1 MGEAPHRTGGAA
13 TPAEVWNGL
22 VRPEVEGSEA
32 YWAEISARMAAA
44 RLSFGGRP
52 LCPFL
57 RPFFIDAAD
66 ESRVRAVA
74 ETIAAIGERVVAAAM
89 SQPELVRRVRL
100 TEAEARLARI
110 EPGYARASTTSRLDA
125 FLLPDSLTFAE
136 YNAESPAGLAYA
148 ENLAEVFDGLEITAR
163 FRERFEASYYRL
175 STYLLDALLASYRDW
190 ASSRESGSA
199 ASPPTILITDF
210 RGVPT
215 WSEFLILKDRFEARG
230 VPTVV
235 ADPRDLVFDGTT
247 LVAEGRRID
256 MVYRRVLVNDVLGR
270 ADDCAVLVRAIESG
284 RVCMANAF
292 RCKIPHKKAF
302 FALLTDEAV
311 TGPDGLCPLSAA
323 ELATVGPAIPWT
335 RVVEDV
341 RTTSHAHATIDL
353 LAYIRENRDSLVLK
367 PNDEFGGTGV
377 TLGWETSVADWDG
390 AIEKAVA
397 ASAPAETADRSWVIQ
412 RRIPIRREPFLAVS
426 GPPHAVAQRDML
438 IDFAPYLFRGRQV
451 GCLTRLSG
459 SGLANVTSG
468 GGQTASFVV
477 RPR

>member
-1 MGEAPHRTGGAA
+1 MGDALRRTGEAA
-13 TPAEVWNGL
+13 TPADVWNRL
-22 VRPEVEGSEA
+22 VRPDVEGTEA
-32 YWAEISARMAAA
+32 YWTALAARMREA
-44 RLSFGGRP
+44 RLTFGDRP

-66 ESRVRAVA
+66 ETRVRAVA

-89 SQPELVRRVRL
+89 SQPELLRRVQL
-100 TEAEARLARI
+100 TEAEERLARI

-148 ENLAEVFDGLEITAR
+148 ENLAEVFDSLEITAR
-163 FRERFEASYYRL
+163 FRERFEASFYRL
-175 STYLLDALLASYRDW
+175 STHLLEALLASYKDW
-190 ASSRESGSA
+190 GGT

-235 ADPRDLVFDGTT
+235 ADPRDLTFDGTT

-256 MVYRRVLVNDVLGR
+256 MVYRRVLVNDVLAR
-270 ADDCAVLVRAIESG
+270 TDDCAVLMRAIESG
-284 RVCMANAF
+284 RVPMANAF

-311 TGPDGLCPLSAA
+311 IGPDGLCPLSAA
-323 ELATVGPAIPWT
+323 ERATVGPAIPWT

-377 TLGWETSVADWDG
+377 TLGWETSAAEWDG
-390 AIEKAVA
+390 AIQTAVA
-397 ASAPAETADRSWVIQ
+397 NSAPAETADRSWVVQ

-426 GPPHAVAQRDML
+426 GPPHAVVPRDML

-477 RPR
+477 RAK

>member
-1 MGEAPHRTGGAA
+1 MAEAPHRIGEAA
-13 TPAEVWNGL
+13 TPADVWNGL

-32 YWAEISARMAAA
+32 YWTALAARMREA
-44 RLSFGGRP
+44 RLTFGDRP

-66 ESRVRAVA
+66 EVRVRAVA

-89 SQPELVRRVRL
+89 AQPELLRRVRL
-100 TEAEARLARI
+100 AEAETRLARI

-163 FRERFEASYYRL
+163 FRERYEASYYRL
-175 STYLLDALLASYRDW
+175 STHLLDALLASYRDW
-190 ASSRESGSA
+190 GGRKDA
-199 ASPPTILITDF
+199 PTILITDF
-210 RGVPT
+210 REVPT
-215 WSEFLILKDRFEARG
+215 WSEFLILKGRFEARG

-235 ADPRDLVFDGTT
+235 ADPRTLAFDGTT
-247 LVAEGRRID
+247 LVADGRPID
-256 MVYRRVLVNDVLGR
+256 FVYRRVLVNDVIAR
-270 ADDCAVLVRAIESG
+270 ADECAVLVRAIESG
-284 RVCMANAF
+284 RVPMANAF

-311 TGPDGLCPLSAA
+311 VGSGGLCPLSAA
-323 ELATVGPAIPWT
+323 EHETIAAAIPWT
-335 RVVEDV
+335 RVVEETH
-341 RTTSHAHATIDL
+341 TTSPHGQPIDL
-353 LAYIRENRDSLVLK
+353 VGYIRDNRDSLVLK
-367 PNDEFGGTGV
+367 PNDEYGGSGV
-377 TLGWETSVADWDG
+377 TLGWEASAPEWDG
-390 AIEKAVA
+390 AIQKALA
-397 ASAPAETADRSWVIQ
+397 GSAPGESTDRSWVVQ
-412 RRIPIRREPFLAVS
+412 RKIPIRREPFLAVT
-426 GPPHAVAQRDML
+426 GPPHAVAPRDML
-438 IDFAPYLFRGRQV
+438 IDFAPYLFRGKQV

-477 RPR
+477 KAR

>member
-1 MGEAPHRTGGAA
+1 MAEATRRTGETA
-13 TPAEVWNGL
+13 TPADVWNGL
-22 VRPEVEGSEA
+22 VRPEVEGTEA
-32 YWAEISARMAAA
+32 YWTELSARMRAA
-44 RLSFGGRP
+44 RLSFGDRP

-57 RPFFIDAAD
+57 RPFFLDAAD
-66 ESRVRAVA
+66 EVRVRAVA

-89 SQPELVRRVRL
+89 TQPELQRRVRL
-100 TEAEARLARI
+100 TEAERRLVDI

-163 FRERFEASYYRL
+163 FRERFEASFFRL
-175 STYLLDALLASYRDW
+175 STYLLDALLASYQDW
-190 ASSRESGSA
+190 AGSTGQPV

-210 RGVPT
+210 REVPT

-235 ADPRDLVFDGTT
+235 ADPRTLSFDGTT

-256 MVYRRVLVNDVLGR
+256 FVYRRVLVNDVIAR
-270 ADDCAVLVRAIESG
+270 ADDCAVLVQAVESG
-284 RVCMANAF
+284 RVPMANAF
-292 RCKIPHKKAF
+292 RCKIAHKKAF

-311 TGPDGLCPLSAA
+311 IGRGGLCPLSATERA
-323 ELATVGPAIPWT
+323 AIAHAIPWT
-335 RVVEDV
+335 RVVEETH
-341 RTTSHAHATIDL
+341 TTSAHGASIDL
-353 LAYIRENRDSLVLK
+353 VGYCRENRDALVLK
-367 PNDEFGGTGV
+367 PNDEYGGTGV
-377 TLGWETSVADWDG
+377 TLGWETSVAAWDG
-390 AIEKAVA
+390 AIQKAIA
-397 ASAPAETADRSWVIQ
+397 DSAPGETVDRSWVVQ

-438 IDFAPYLFRGRQV
+438 IDFAPYLFRGKQV